1 MINTVNGGVSFWH
14 AQLGAPTRRA
24 PLQSSTSVDVCV
36 VGAGLTG
43 LWTAYYLK
51 RAAPSL
57 SIVVLEREFAGF
69 GASGRNGG
77 WLSAQVAGS
86 LDRYAQRCGVNAA
99 LHLQRTMID
108 AVDEVIRVAH
118 DEDISADIVK
128 GGVLRVAR
136 SAPQMQRLHHSVAEA
151 ARWNNHHEVL
161 SGEEARA
168 RINIAGTAGASYSVN
183 GARLHPAKLVRGLAN
198 VVEASGVMICES
210 TLVSSIRPHEVTTP
224 LGVVSAEYVVRATE
238 GFTSALPG
246 LHRRWLPMN
255 SSMIVTA
262 PIPDTTWDQIGW
274 GGCET
279 LGDSAH
285 TFMYA
290 QRTADN
296 RIAIGGRG
304 VPYRYGSRM
313 DNNGETALVTVREL
327 REIVT
332 DFFPML
338 RDIDIDH
345 AWSGV
350 LGVPRDWCAAVSLDK
365 STGLC
370 EAGGYVG
377 HGVTATNLAGRTL
390 RDLVLGHETDLTSL
404 PWVGWTCRRWEPE
417 PLRWLGVRSMYLA
430 YRAADRAE
438 AKGGSSTSRIARLA
452 DKISGQ

>member
-1 MINTVNGGVSFWH
+1 MSTINGGVSFWH
-14 AQLGAPTRRA
+14 HQLGAPSWRA
-24 PLQSSTSVDVCV
+24 PLESSTSVDLCV

-77 WLSAQVAGS
+77 WLSAMVAGS
-86 LDRYAQRCGVNAA
+86 LDRYAQRRGVDAA
-99 LHLQRTMID
+99 LALQRTMID

-118 DEDISADIVK
+118 EEGIAADIVK

-136 SAPQMQRLHHSVAEA
+136 SAPQMRRLQNAVTVAQ
-151 ARWNNHHEVL
+151 RWNNPYEL
-161 SGEEARA
+161 LTGEEARL
-168 RINIAGTAGASYSVN
+168 RIDVAGAVGAAYSTN
-183 GARLHPAKLVRGLAN
+183 GARLHPAKLVRGLAD
-198 VVEASGVMICES
+198 VVEASGVTIHES
-210 TLVSSIRPHEVTTP
+210 TPVSSIRPHEVTTP
-224 LGVVSAEYVVRATE
+224 FGVVSAQYVVRATE
-238 GFTSALPG
+238 GFTSTLPG

-262 PIPDTTWDQIGW
+262 PIPDGTWDQIGW
-274 GGCET
+274 GGGET

-296 RIAIGGRG
+296 RLAIGGRG
-304 VPYRYGSRM
+304 VPYRYGSRV
-313 DNNGETALVTVREL
+313 DSDGETASVTVRQL
-327 REIVT
+327 HEIVS

-338 RDIDIDH
+338 RDVAVDH

-350 LGVPRDWCAAVSLDK
+350 LGVPRDWCATVSLDP

-370 EAGGYVG
+370 TAGGYVG

-390 RDLVLGHETDLTSL
+390 RDLILGHDTDLTRL
-404 PWVGWTCRRWEPE
+404 PWVDWTCRTWEPE

-430 YRAADRAE
+430 YRAADRME
-438 AKGGSSTSRIARLA
+438 ARGGSSTSRIARLA
-452 DKISGQ
+452 DRISGQ

>member
-1 MINTVNGGVSFWH
+1 MNTVNGGVSFWH
-14 AQLGAPTRRA
+14 AQLGAPTLRA
-24 PLQSSTSVDVCV
+24 RLQSSTSVDVCV

-57 SIVVLEREFAGF
+57 SITVLEREFAGF

-77 WLSAQVAGS
+77 WLSALVAGS
-86 LDRYAQRCGVNAA
+86 LDRYAQRCGLDAA
-99 LHLQRTMID
+99 RELQRTMID

-118 DEDISADIVK
+118 DENIPADIVK

-151 ARWNNHHEVL
+151 ARWNNPYAVL

-168 RINIAGTAGASYSVN
+168 RINVAGTAGASYSVN
-183 GARLHPAKLVRGLAN
+183 GARLHPAKLVRGLAD
-198 VVEASGVMICES
+198 VVEASGVTIHES
-210 TLVSSIRPHEVTTP
+210 TPVLSIRPHEVTTP
-224 LGVVSAEYVVRATE
+224 FGVVSAQYVVRATE

-262 PIPDTTWDQIGW
+262 PIPDATWDQIGW

-304 VPYRYGSRM
+304 VPYRFGSRL
-313 DNNGETALVTVREL
+313 DNDGETASVTVREL
-327 REIVT
+327 RDIVI

-338 RDIDIDH
+338 RDVDIDH

-350 LGVPRDWCAAVSLDK
+350 LGVPRDWCAAVNIDR

-377 HGVTATNLAGRTL
+377 HGVTATNLAGRTV
-390 RDLVLGHETDLTSL
+390 RDLVLGHGTDLTRL
-404 PWVGWTCRRWEPE
+404 PWVNWTCRQWEPE
-417 PLRWLGVRSMYLA
+417 PFRWLGVRSMYLA

-438 AKGGSSTSRIARLA
+438 AKGGTSTSRIARLA
-452 DKISGQ
+452 DRISGQ

>member
-1 MINTVNGGVSFWH
+1 VLNAVNGGVSFWN
-14 AQLGAPTRRA
+14 AQLGEPMRRA
-24 PLQSSTSVDVCV
+24 PLQSSTSVDVCI

-51 RAAPSL
+51 RAAPEL
-57 SIVVLEREFAGF
+57 SVVVVEREFAGF

-77 WLSAQVAGS
+77 WLSALVAGS
-86 LDRYAQRCGVNAA
+86 LDRYAKRCGVDAA
-99 LHLQRTMID
+99 QNLQRTMID
-108 AVDEVIRVAH
+108 TVDEVIRVAH
-118 DEDISADIVK
+118 DEGIHADIVK
-128 GGVLRVAR
+128 GGVLRIAR
-136 SAPQMQRLHHSVAEA
+136 SAPQLQRLRDAVIESAHWH
-151 ARWNNHHEVL
+151 NPYEVL
-161 SGEEARA
+161 SGDEARV
-168 RINIAGTAGASYSVN
+168 RVDIAGTVGASYSVN
-183 GARLHPAKLVRGLAN
+183 GARLHPAKLVRGLAE
-198 VVEASGVMICES
+198 VVEASGVTIHES
-210 TLVSSIRPHEVTTP
+210 TPVSSIRPHEVTTP
-224 LGVVSAEYVVRATE
+224 CGVVSAEYVVRATE

-262 PIPDTTWDQIGW
+262 PIPDATWDQIGW

-304 VPYRYGSRM
+304 VPYRYGSRT
-313 DNNGETALVTVREL
+313 DRNGETAPVTVREL

-338 RDIDIDH
+338 RDIGIDH

-350 LGVPRDWCAAVSLDK
+350 LGVPRDWCASVSLDPA
-365 STGLC
+365 TGLC

-390 RDLVLGHETDLTSL
+390 RDLVLGRETDLTHL
-404 PWVGWTCRRWEPE
+404 PWVDWTCRRWEPE

-438 AKGGSSTSRIARLA
+438 ARGGSSTSRIARLA